1 MFKSESGR
9 RLGYPAPVIRAKS
22 FDGKECDWQNPQSG
36 CVWVDAQGL
45 NEPDEPGSD
54 HKQGDQLAALKARFA
69 MHPLALEDALEHGH
83 WSRYEQYPAHE
94 FITFRTLV
102 KPNGDEEFTERL
114 SLFLFPGVLLTIS
127 REGVSYL
134 DEVWELVGR
143 ESVNTSLE
151 VAYELLDEGAQTFF
165 RYISAFENGLDEA
178 EEEIFAQKRRQDAQT
193 VFERKHR
200 LAQVRSLSTEALS
213 AVSLLN
219 RHMNLENA
227 DQIRFRD
234 VLDSMSR
241 ATLRLDGLRDSLRG
255 LLDLHLSLQNQRMN
269 EVMKTLTAVSTVF
282 LPLTFLAGVW
292 GMNFQYIPELHWRY
306 GYLVAWA
313 SFIATAVG
321 LAVYFKRRQWW

>member
-1 MFKSESGR
+1 MNGEEG
-9 RLGYPAPVIRAKS
+9 
-22 FDGKECDWQNPQSG
+22 DWQDPHSG
-36 CVWVDAQGL
+36 CVWVDAQQ
-45 NEPDEPGSD
+45 PGEEE
-54 HKQGDQLAALKARFA
+54 LRALKARFA
-69 MHPLALEDALEHGH
+69 MHPLALEDALEQGH

-94 FITFRTLV
+94 FITFRTLT
-102 KPNGDEEFTERL
+102 KPNGHDDFTERL
-114 SLFLFPGVLLTIS
+114 SLFLFPGVLLTMS
-127 REGVSYL
+127 EHGTSYL

-143 ESVNTSLE
+143 ESVNTGLE

-165 RYISAFENGLDEA
+165 RYIAAFENGLDEA
-178 EEEIFAQKRRQDAQT
+178 EEQIFAARRQQNAQE

-200 LAQVRSLSTEALS
+200 LAQVRSLAAEALS

-219 RHMNLENA
+219 RHMQLESA

-234 VLDSMSR
+234 VLDSLSR

-255 LLDLHLSLQNQRMN
+255 LLDLQLSLQNQRMN

-292 GMNFQYIPELHWRY
+292 GMNFQFIPELHWRY
-306 GYLVAWA
+306 GYAFAWA
-313 SFIATAVG
+313 SFILTAIL